1 MGDCNMDDVLCNLN
15 ILRDVKSL
23 KKNIGNEDFAN
34 RFPELSD
41 LSEKLEQEIRDTT
54 EKLKTQLSACQ
65 VEDVIDE
72 STSIKGLEEGFDEDS
87 YSEE

>member
-72 STSIKGLEEGFDEDS
+72 STSIEGLEEGFDEDS